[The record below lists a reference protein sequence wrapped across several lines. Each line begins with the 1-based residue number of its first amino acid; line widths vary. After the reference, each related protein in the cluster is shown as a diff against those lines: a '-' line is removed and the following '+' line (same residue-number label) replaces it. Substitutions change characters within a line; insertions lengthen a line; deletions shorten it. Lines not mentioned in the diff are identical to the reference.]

1 MYVAREKIPSGRL
14 ALALSFGITLGLML
28 PASAGAQQN
37 LKAGPYKSLAIRGV
51 MIIPGHGGPAY
62 GPADIL
68 IENDTI
74 VRILQLDPVA
84 LGRAESAERLSGER
98 VIEAPGMYVM
108 PGMIDLHTHIRE
120 DPLPLD
126 YVYYMKLAHG
136 VTTMVHGADRGY
148 GPALEQKKLSEANQ
162 VIAPRLYPIRNW
174 APLRQRGQ
182 PAPSLAEELR
192 WRDLGQLPALA
203 RQIMAEGGHVV
214 STGSVTWNPEL
225 FGAVCKA
232 VYEAGGITTIHLP
245 PETNAVVDAVR
256 AAELGVTMIE
266 HHYGYA
272 ESALD
277 RSVQDFPGKYNY
289 NAEDDRFRH
298 AGKVWQQAPLGRLYG
313 EVVDRLVRSGV
324 TMIPTMAVY
333 EANRDIN
340 RAMGLPWHERYTHR
354 ALMEFNYPNP
364 RYHGAY
370 HWDWTSDDEAT
381 WAYTYR
387 TWQKLIAEFNNRG
400 GMVGYATDD
409 NYIWATGGISNVR
422 ELQLLQE
429 AGMHPLEVVR
439 SATRNSAR
447 ILRRPDLGLV
457 ETGYKA
463 DLAIVEGN
471 PLENFRFLYAFG
483 ALTREASGKVVR
495 KGRVRWTLKGG
506 VVFENDALMA
516 EAVRMVDESKRGWAN
531 PVKALFGPM
540 SEAKAAPPT
549 GK

>member
-1 MYVAREKIPSGRL
+1 MSAAPVRTCLRPVVRCTAPLAVLVL
-14 ALALSFGITLGLML
+14 ALFAEAA
-28 PASAGAQQN
+28 PQQS
-37 LKAGPYKSLAIRGV
+37 LKSGPYKSLAIRGV

-74 VRILQLDPVA
+74 TRILQLDPVA
-84 LGRAESAERLSGER
+84 LGRSGAAERLSGDR
-98 VIEAPGMYVM
+98 IIEATGMYVL
-108 PGMIDLHTHIRE
+108 PGLIDLHTHIRE
-120 DPLPLD
+120 EPLPLD

-136 VTTMVHGADRGY
+136 VTTIVHGPDRGY
-148 GPALEQKKLSEANQ
+148 EPSLEQKKLAEANQ
-162 VIAPRLYPIRNW
+162 VSAPRLYPIRNW
-174 APLRQRGQ
+174 GPLRRRGQ
-182 PAPSLAEELR
+182 APSLADELH
-192 WRDLGQLPALA
+192 WRDLAQVPALA
-203 RQIMAEGGHVV
+203 REVMAEGGHVV
-214 STGSVTWNPEL
+214 SVGTVTWSPEL

-232 VYEAGGITTIHLP
+232 VYDAGGITTIHLP

-277 RSVQDFPGKYNY
+277 RRVQDFPGEYNF
-289 NAEDDRFRH
+289 NAEDHRFRH
-298 AGKVWQQAPLGRLYG
+298 AGKVWQQAPLGRLHG
-313 EVVDRLVRSGV
+313 EVVDRLVKSGV

-354 ALMEFNYPNP
+354 ALMEFYYPNP

-381 WAYTYR
+381 WSYTYR

-400 GMVGYATDD
+400 GTVGYATDD
-409 NYIWATGGISNVR
+409 NFIWATGGISNIR
-422 ELQLLQE
+422 ELQLMQE
-429 AGMHPLEVVR
+429 AGMHPLEVIR
-439 SATRNSAR
+439 SATQNSAR

-457 ETGYKA
+457 QTGYKA

-471 PLENFRFLYAFG
+471 PLRNFRFMYAFG
-483 ALTREASGKVVR
+483 ALTRDESGKIVHG
-495 KGRVRWTLKGG
+495 GRVRWTLKNG
-506 VVFENDALMA
+506 VLFDNDALMA
-516 EAVRMVDESKRGWAN
+516 EVVRMVDDSKRGWTS
-531 PVKALFGPM
+531 PVKALFGPFG
-540 SEAKAAPPT
+540 EPVATPT